1 MKLKYK
7 NSEHEA
13 ISDLNQSKNKTKMPE
28 ENNEKLVKKTEFS
41 KNG

>member
-7 NSEHEA
+7 NSESEV
-13 ISDLNQSKNKTKMPE
+13 ISHPKKKKIKTKMPE
-28 ENNEKLVKKTEFS
+28 ENSEKLVKKTEKS